1 MIWAISWR
9 NIWRN
14 KLRSAVIIT
23 AIAIG
28 IFAGV
33 FTWAFYRGM
42 VVQRIQSAIITE
54 SSHIQIHQK
63 DYLVN
68 PDQKFFIRR
77 IDSITAIIDTMQGVK
92 AVTHRVL
99 VNAMISSAETGSGIR
114 IVGIN
119 PSRER
124 KVTNTYSKIIQG
136 SYFESNRK
144 TPIVIGNELAKKL
157 SVKLRSRVVLTL
169 QTMDG
174 TLTSGLFRVE
184 GIYKTSN
191 TAYDEMNVFVRNDDI
206 CSLINLNNHS
216 GHELAVL
223 LKNNEQLEQIADII
237 RRVFPDAD
245 TKTWKEIMPEVNLVE
260 ESTDISMYFFLAIIL
275 LALIFGIINTMLM
288 AVLER
293 VKELGML
300 MAVGMNKVRVFL
312 MILLE
317 TVFLSLT
324 GGIIGIMAGYIVT
337 VIFNHKGINLSRFA
351 EAYEKLGYESMIY
364 PVPNFDIDL
373 KVTLM
378 VLITGILAALYPAWK
393 AIQLKPAEALH
404 IDI

>member
-1 MIWAISWR
+1 
-9 NIWRN
+9 
-14 KLRSAVIIT
+14 
-23 AIAIG
+23 
-28 IFAGV
+28 
-33 FTWAFYRGM
+33 
-42 VVQRIQSAIITE
+42 
-54 SSHIQIHQK
+54 
-63 DYLVN
+63 
-68 PDQKFFIRR
+68 
-77 IDSITAIIDTMQGVK
+77 
-92 AVTHRVL
+92 
-99 VNAMISSAETGSGIR
+99 
-114 IVGIN
+114 
-119 PSRER
+119 
-124 KVTNTYSKIIQG
+124 
-136 SYFESNRK
+136 
-144 TPIVIGNELAKKL
+144 
-157 SVKLRSRVVLTL
+157 
-169 QTMDG
+169 
-174 TLTSGLFRVE
+174 
-184 GIYKTSN
+184 
-191 TAYDEMNVFVRNDDI
+191 
-206 CSLINLNNHS
+206 
-216 GHELAVL
+216 LAVL

>member
-14 KLRSAVIIT
+14 KLRSAIIIT

-42 VVQRIQSAIITE
+42 VAQRVQSAIITE
-54 SSHIQIHQK
+54 SSHIQIHHK
-63 DYLVN
+63 NFLVD
-68 PDQKFFIRR
+68 PDQKFFIRG
-77 IDSITAIIDTMQGVK
+77 IDSIAAIIDTLQGVK
-92 AVTHRVL
+92 AVTQRLL
-99 VNAMISSAETGSGIR
+99 VSAMISSAETGAGVR
-114 IVGIN
+114 IVGIT
-119 PSRER
+119 PERER
-124 KVTNTYSKIIQG
+124 KVTNTYRKITQG

-144 TPIVIGNELAKKL
+144 TPIVIGEKLAEKL

-169 QTMDG
+169 QTING

-191 TAYDEMNVFVRNDDI
+191 SAYDELNVFVRNDDI
-206 CSLINLNNHS
+206 SSLINLDDRS
-216 GHELAVL
+216 GHELAIL
-223 LKNNEQLEQIADII
+223 LDNNEQLEQIAGII
-237 RRVFPDAD
+237 RQDFPDTD
-245 TKTWKEIMPEVNLVE
+245 TKTWKEIMPEVSLVE
-260 ESTDISMYFFLAIIL
+260 ESMDISMYVFLGIIL
-275 LALIFGIINTMLM
+275 LALIFGIVNTMLM

-300 MAVGMNKVRVFL
+300 MAVGMSKVRVFL

-324 GGIIGIMAGYIVT
+324 GGIIGIITGYIVT
-337 VIFNHKGINLSRFA
+337 VIFNRKGIDLSMFA
-351 EAYEKLGYESMIY
+351 EAYEKVGYESVIY
-364 PVPNFDIDL
+364 PVPNLDIDL

-404 IDI
+404 MDI